1 MFVHYSSPWLSVSE
15 YNGLYWVSRTM
26 SLTELGIKEQEEKT
40 EQQSLDS
47 SKYGGQPRGPV
58 KEILEPVSSLSP
70 YSVGF
75 HQGFQVSWLAQR
87 HRNNKRI
94 YFWLSISA
102 CQGDKD
108 NVLSSVTIFSAI
120 KAQEGCKCWSSA
132 GQWSVFQ
139 HLIGYAYLESIWPV
153 TGGPKSYD
161 FFDSLMLAWIFSLK
175 KEI

>member
-15 YNGLYWVSRTM
+15 YNGLYWVRRTM

-139 HLIGYAYLESIWPV
+139 HLIGCAYLESIWPV

-161 FFDSLMLAWIFSLK
+161 FFDPLMLAWIFSLK